1 MKKKIFYWCPFIDKV
16 ATVKSVINSAYSI
29 SKYDKDLVPII
40 LNTVGEWDSYK
51 KDLLN
56 KNIHLF
62 NLTNSKILS
71 DIPKRKGFINSR
83 VLYFKI
89 IFKLVFPL
97 IKFIKQK
104 DDNYLI
110 IHLITSLPLLLNI
123 FFNKKNVILRISGLP
138 KFNFF
143 RKLLWNNAIK
153 NIKLIYCPTIDTR
166 KNMETMFPKY
176 KSKFKLLRDPIISIE
191 EILNKQQEINEID
204 EKDYFLSI
212 GRLTKQKNYILLLK
226 LVKYLTKQ
234 NINKRFIIIGEGEE
248 KAKLLKYINE
258 NNLNNFVKL
267 IGYKKNIFSYLK
279 YSNALISTSLWED
292 PGFTIIEAAYCG
304 IPIISSN
311 CPNGPKEILDNGNG
325 GYLFNTNSIEDLI
338 NVFNSFL
345 IDDKKEILKKRIL
358 TKKIS
363 AEFTLFSH
371 YKNFKKTIND

>member
-29 SKYDKDLVPII
+29 SKYDNDFVPVI
-40 LNTVGEWDSYK
+40 LNTVGEWNNYK

-56 KNIHLF
+56 KNVHLL
-62 NLTNSKILS
+62 NLTNSKILA
-71 DIPKRKGFINSR
+71 DIPKKKGFVSSR

-97 IKFIKQK
+97 IKFLKQK
-104 DDNYLI
+104 DNDYLI
-110 IHLITSLPLLLNI
+110 IHLITSLPLFLNI

-166 KNMETMFPKY
+166 INMETMFPKY
-176 KSKFKLLRDPIISIE
+176 KSKFKLLRDPIISID
-191 EILNKQQEINEID
+191 EIQNKKKEINEIN

-212 GRLTKQKNYILLLK
+212 GRLTKQKNYMLLLK
-226 LVKYLTKQ
+226 LVKYLNKK
-234 NINKRFIIIGEGEE
+234 NINKKFIIIGEGEE

-279 YSNALISTSLWED
+279 NSNALISTSLWED

-304 IPIISSN
+304 IPIISSD
-311 CPNGPKEILDNGNG
+311 CPNGPKEILNNGDG
-325 GYLFNTNSIEDLI
+325 GYLYNSNSIEDLI

-345 IDDKKEILKKRIL
+345 IDDKKEIFKKRIL

-363 AEFTLFSH
+363 GEFTLFSH

>member
-29 SKYDKDLVPII
+29 SKYDNDFVPVI
-40 LNTVGEWDSYK
+40 LNTVGEWNNYK
-51 KDLLN
+51 KDLLD
-56 KNIHLF
+56 KNVHLL
-62 NLTNSKILS
+62 NLTNSKILA
-71 DIPKRKGFINSR
+71 DIPKKKGFVSSR

-97 IKFIKQK
+97 IKFLKHK
-104 DDNYLI
+104 DNDYLI
-110 IHLITSLPLLLNI
+110 IHLITSLPLFLNI

-166 KNMETMFPKY
+166 INMETMFPKY
-176 KSKFKLLRDPIISIE
+176 KSKFKLLRDPIISID
-191 EILNKQQEINEID
+191 EIQNKKKEINEIN

-212 GRLTKQKNYILLLK
+212 GRLTKQKNYMLLLK
-226 LVKYLTKQ
+226 LVKYLNKK
-234 NINKRFIIIGEGEE
+234 NINKKFIIIGEGEE

-279 YSNALISTSLWED
+279 NSNALISTSLWED

-304 IPIISSN
+304 IPIISSD
-311 CPNGPKEILDNGNG
+311 CPNGPKEILNNGDG
-325 GYLFNTNSIEDLI
+325 GYLYNSNSIEDLI

-345 IDDKKEILKKRIL
+345 IDDKKEIFKKRIL

-363 AEFTLFSH
+363 GEFTLFSH